1 LICNT
6 TDEEISEVASFED
19 IDKARRLLGLGEF
32 ASLKDTRRAYRK
44 KAMLYHPDKSDGQN
58 AQGEEIMKSVN
69 QAYKLVVG
77 YCSQYEYSFKEED
90 ISRAYPDDAYLR
102 RYVYGWFEGI

>member
-1 LICNT
+1 M
-6 TDEEISEVASFED
+6 ASFED

-58 AQGEEIMKSVN
+58 AQGEETMSTR
-69 QAYKLVVG
+69 
-77 YCSQYEYSFKEED
+77 
-90 ISRAYPDDAYLR
+90 SRR
-102 RYVYGWFEGI
+102 RTSAELIPMMPT